1 MFIKKIFSFYCLLFF
16 CITGFSQNTYSTD
29 SLTLN
34 SHLHIRNVIIKGN
47 KNTKPYLIEREMQL
61 KRNDSIP
68 VSKLEDALKL
78 AKQLIY
84 NTTLFTEV
92 KVDVSVITA
101 YDIDLVVE
109 VKERWYIFPVPQFQ
123 LIDRNLNDWV
133 KTFNASL
140 TRVNYGLKF
149 VHYNL
154 SGRRDQLRI
163 YLLNGYSR
171 NFSFNYTA
179 PYSNSA
185 LTEGFT
191 IGAGYTQNREISY
204 KTSYNNKVLFYPVDS
219 IRKEVGDFVR
229 NGLNINAAYSIRRGY
244 YRKHNFYLTYN
255 YLKVYDSIVTNKFNP
270 NYFNEPTN
278 AKGFIDLSYS
288 YQYLNVNNVA
298 YPLKGTALG
307 YGISKRG
314 LRLTGGINSLTLN
327 GNFSKFYDLGKSW
340 YSSIQLSGMVKLPF
354 HQAYI
359 NQRGLGYGDTYLR
372 GLEYYVIDG
381 IATGLAKTT
390 LKYKLLAFKVPFPF
404 KSKSHP
410 YIPFTFFAKTFG
422 DIGYCFNKNEFKASL
437 NNKLLYAGGIGIDL
451 LTLYDVNLRFEYS
464 FNQLGEKG
472 LFLHTQGGF

>member
-1 MFIKKIFSFYCLLFF
+1 
-16 CITGFSQNTYSTD
+16 
-29 SLTLN
+29 
-34 SHLHIRNVIIKGN
+34 
-47 KNTKPYLIEREMQL
+47 
-61 KRNDSIP
+61 
-68 VSKLEDALKL
+68 
-78 AKQLIY
+78 
-84 NTTLFTEV
+84 
-92 KVDVSVITA
+92 
-101 YDIDLVVE
+101 

-133 KTFNASL
+133 KTFHASL
-140 TRVNYGLKF
+140 SRVNYGLKF

-163 YLLNGYSR
+163 FLLNGYSR
-171 NFSFNYTA
+171 NFSFSYTA
-179 PYSNSA
+179 PYSNAA

-204 KTSYNNKVLFYPVDS
+204 KTSYRNKVLFYPVDS

-229 NGLNINAAYSIRRGY
+229 NGFNINAAYSIRKGY
-244 YRKHNFYLTYN
+244 YTKHNFYLTYN
-255 YLKVYDSIVTNKFNP
+255 YLKVYDSIVTDKFNP

-278 AKGFIDLSYS
+278 AKGFLTFSYA

-298 YPLKGTALG
+298 YPLKGTVMGFGA
-307 YGISKRG
+307 SKRG
-314 LRLTGGINSLTLN
+314 LRFTGGINSFTLN
-327 GNFSKFYDLGKSW
+327 GSYSKFTDLGKSW
-340 YSSIQLSGMVKLPF
+340 YSSIQMSGMLKLPF

-381 IATGLAKTT
+381 IASGLIKTT
-390 LKYKLLAFKVPFPF
+390 LKYKLLQFKVPFPF

-422 DIGYCFNKNEFKASL
+422 DLGYCFNKNEFRASL
-437 NNKLLYAGGIGIDL
+437 NNKLLYSGGFGIDL